1 MNVQLERNKMSQMQK
16 ALSVSRNGRAG
27 KRSRRMRYRK
37 GPYDNY
43 IRKMCR
49 ALEVPLP
56 TRGVLRMLGQC
67 LDLVMVG
74 CMKSTRELMSTKK
87 VTPTL
92 AKRGIMSF
100 LRSKGVKKEHIGT
113 VLKMCDDTREM
124 IKE

>member
-1 MNVQLERNKMSQMQK
+1 MLYK
-16 ALSVSRNGRAG
+16 
-27 KRSRRMRYRK
+27 K

-56 TRGVLRMLGQC
+56 KRDVLRMLGQC
-67 LDLVMVG
+67 LDIVMVG
-74 CMKSTRELMSTKK
+74 CMKSTQQLMSTKK
-87 VTPTL
+87 ITPAL

-100 LRSKGVKKEHIGT
+100 MRGKGVKKEHIRT
-113 VLKMCDDTREM
+113 VLKMCDDTHKM